1 MQNPLQFIDDMHE
14 VIYCPKMIDV
24 RYHPEFDKW
33 LASLRDQ
40 RAVDRIVS
48 RIGRVRFGH
57 MGDVKT
63 IRGIG
68 ELRIDYGPGYRVY
81 FVRKGQAIIILLC
94 GGDKSS
100 QQRDINQA
108 ISMAKEVNK

>member
-1 MQNPLQFIDDMHE
+1 
-14 VIYCPKMIDV
+14 
-24 RYHPEFDKW
+24 
-33 LASLRDQ
+33 
-40 RAVDRIVS
+40 
-48 RIGRVRFGH
+48 

-68 ELRIDYGPGYRVY
+68 VLRIDYGPGYRVY

>member
-1 MQNPLQFIDDMHE
+1 MLNTLHVIDDTHE
-14 VIYCPKMIDV
+14 VIYRPQMIEV
-24 RYHPEFDKW
+24 RYHPAFDKW
-33 LASLRDQ
+33 LTGLRDQ
-40 RAVDRIVS
+40 RAADRIVS

-57 MGDVKT
+57 MGDVK
-63 IRGIG
+63 IIGGIG

-81 FVRKGQAIIILLC
+81 FVRKGQSIIILLC